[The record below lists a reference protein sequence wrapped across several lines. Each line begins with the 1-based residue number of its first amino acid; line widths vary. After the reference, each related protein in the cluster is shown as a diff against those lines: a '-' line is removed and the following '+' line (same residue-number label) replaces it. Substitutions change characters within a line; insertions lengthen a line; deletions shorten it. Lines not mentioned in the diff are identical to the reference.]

1 MFVMYIIMQNLIH
14 LSKERFLY
22 MTTVIIA
29 EDQKLLRESFKNI
42 IENNSD
48 IKVVA
53 SATNGKEA
61 YNLCKEYKPNVV
73 LMDLCMPIC
82 NGTEATKL
90 IKADFP
96 SIKVL
101 ILTASNDKDDV
112 ASAISNGADGYVL
125 KNIGTE
131 ELILSIKSA
140 SLGLGI
146 VDKDL
151 LDPIVLNLRK
161 ENNKNKIVDV
171 SGINVSLTERELSI
185 VSMIVDGKDNKE
197 IGASLFIAEGT
208 VKNIITE
215 IISKLQLKDRTQLA
229 VYAVRN
235 ELV

>member
-1 MFVMYIIMQNLIH
+1 
-14 LSKERFLY
+14 
-22 MTTVIIA
+22 MTTIIIA

-42 IENNSD
+42 IETNSD

-61 YNLCKEYKPNVV
+61 YNLCKQYKPDVV
-73 LMDLCMPIC
+73 LMDLCMPVC

-90 IKADFP
+90 IKIDFP
-96 SIKVL
+96 SVKVL
-101 ILTASNDKDDV
+101 ILTASNDKEDV
-112 ASAISNGADGYVL
+112 TEAISNGADGYVL

-151 LDPIVLNLRK
+151 LDPLVLNLRK
-161 ENNKNKIVDV
+161 ENKKKKKKTVQV
-171 SGINVSLTERELSI
+171 SGINVSLTERELRI
-185 VSMIVDGKDNKE
+185 VTMIVDGKDNKE

-235 ELV
+235 QLV

>member
-1 MFVMYIIMQNLIH
+1 
-14 LSKERFLY
+14 

-61 YNLCKEYKPNVV
+61 YNLCKRYKPNVV
-73 LMDLCMPIC
+73 LMDLSMPIC
-82 NGTEATKL
+82 SGTEATKL

-96 SIKVL
+96 SVKVL

-112 ASAISNGADGYVL
+112 AKAISNGADGYVL

-131 ELILSIKSA
+131 ELILSIRST

-151 LDPIVLNLRK
+151 FDPIVLNLCK
-161 ENNKNKIVDV
+161 GNKNNKTVDV
-171 SGINVSLTERELSI
+171 SGINISLTERKLSI
-185 VSMIVDGKDNKE
+185 VTMIVDGKDNKE

-235 ELV
+235 ELA

>member
-1 MFVMYIIMQNLIH
+1 
-14 LSKERFLY
+14 
-22 MTTVIIA
+22 MTTIIIA

-42 IENNSD
+42 IETNSD

-61 YNLCKEYKPNVV
+61 YNLCKQYKPDLV
-73 LMDLCMPIC
+73 LMDLCMPVC

-90 IKADFP
+90 IKIDFP
-96 SIKVL
+96 SVKVL
-101 ILTASNDKDDV
+101 ILTASNDKEDV
-112 ASAISNGADGYVL
+112 TEAISNGADGYVL

-151 LDPIVLNLRK
+151 LDPLVLNLRK
-161 ENNKNKIVDV
+161 ENKKKKKKTVQV
-171 SGINVSLTERELSI
+171 SGINVSLTERELRI
-185 VSMIVDGKDNKE
+185 VTMIVDGKDNKE

-235 ELV
+235 QLV

>member
-1 MFVMYIIMQNLIH
+1 
-14 LSKERFLY
+14 

-61 YNLCKEYKPNVV
+61 YNLCKEYRPDVV
-73 LMDLCMPIC
+73 LMDLSMPVC
-82 NGTEATKL
+82 SGTEATKL
-90 IKADFP
+90 IKIDFP
-96 SIKVL
+96 SVKVL
-101 ILTASNDKDDV
+101 ILTASNDKTDV
-112 ASAISNGADGYVL
+112 AEAIRNGADGYIL

-151 LDPIVLNLRK
+151 LDPIALNLTK
-161 ENNKNKIVDV
+161 ENKKNKNVTIDV
-171 SGINVSLTERELSI
+171 SGINVSLTERELN
-185 VSMIVDGKDNKE
+185 VVAMIVDGKDNKE
-197 IGASLFIAEGT
+197 IGACLFIAEGT

-229 VYAVRN
+229 VYAVKN
-235 ELV
+235 DLV

>member
-1 MFVMYIIMQNLIH
+1 
-14 LSKERFLY
+14 

-61 YNLCKEYKPNVV
+61 YDLCKKYKPDVV
-73 LMDLCMPIC
+73 LMDLSMPIC

-90 IKADFP
+90 IKTDFP
-96 SIKVL
+96 TVKVL
-101 ILTASNDKDDV
+101 ILTASNDKADV
-112 ASAISNGADGYVL
+112 TEAIINGADGYVL

-131 ELILSIKSA
+131 ELILSIKST

-151 LDPIVLNLRK
+151 LDPVVLNLSTESK
-161 ENNKNKIVDV
+161 TNKKTGNITVDV
-171 SGINVSLTERELSI
+171 SGIAVSLTERELNI

-197 IGASLFIAEGT
+197 IGSSLFIAEGT

>member
-1 MFVMYIIMQNLIH
+1 
-14 LSKERFLY
+14 

-53 SATNGKEA
+53 SAINGKEA
-61 YNLCKEYKPNVV
+61 YNLCKQYKPDVV
-73 LMDLCMPIC
+73 LMDLCMPVC

-90 IKADFP
+90 IKIDFP
-96 SIKVL
+96 SVKVL
-101 ILTASNDKDDV
+101 ILTASNDKEDV
-112 ASAISNGADGYVL
+112 TEAISNGADGYIL

-131 ELILSIKSA
+131 ELILSIKST

-151 LDPIVLNLRK
+151 LDPLVLNLRK
-161 ENNKNKIVDV
+161 ENKKKKKKTVQV
-171 SGINVSLTERELSI
+171 SGINVSLTERELRI
-185 VSMIVDGKDNKE
+185 VTMIVDGKDNKE

-215 IISKLQLKDRTQLA
+215 IISKLQLRDRTQLA

-235 ELV
+235 QLV

>member
-1 MFVMYIIMQNLIH
+1 
-14 LSKERFLY
+14 

-61 YNLCKEYKPNVV
+61 YNLCKQYKPDVV
-73 LMDLCMPIC
+73 LMDLCMPVC

-90 IKADFP
+90 IKIDFP
-96 SIKVL
+96 SVKVL
-101 ILTASNDKDDV
+101 ILTASNDKEDV
-112 ASAISNGADGYVL
+112 TEAISNGADGYVL

-131 ELILSIKSA
+131 ELILSIKST

-146 VDKDL
+146 VDKDI
-151 LDPIVLNLRK
+151 LDPLILNLRK
-161 ENNKNKIVDV
+161 ENKKKKKKTVQV
-171 SGINVSLTERELSI
+171 SGINVSLTERELRI
-185 VSMIVDGKDNKE
+185 VTMIVDGNDNKE

-235 ELV
+235 QLV

>member
-1 MFVMYIIMQNLIH
+1 MI
-14 LSKERFLY
+14 
-22 MTTVIIA
+22 TVIIA

-53 SATNGKEA
+53 CATNGKEA
-61 YNLCKEYKPNVV
+61 YDLCKKYKPGVV
-73 LMDLCMPIC
+73 LMDLSMPIC
-82 NGTEATKL
+82 NGTDATKL
-90 IKADFP
+90 IKKDFP

-101 ILTASNDKDDV
+101 ILTASNDKADV
-112 ASAISNGADGYVL
+112 TEAICNGADGYVL

-151 LDPIVLNLRK
+151 LDPVVLNLSSESK
-161 ENNKNKIVDV
+161 ENRKNGRITVDV
-171 SGINVSLTERELSI
+171 SGITVSLTEREISI
-185 VSMIVDGKDNKE
+185 VSMIVEGKDNKE
-197 IGASLFIAEGT
+197 IGSSLFIAEGT

>member
-1 MFVMYIIMQNLIH
+1 
-14 LSKERFLY
+14 

-61 YNLCKEYKPNVV
+61 YDLCKKYKPDVV
-73 LMDLCMPIC
+73 LMDLSMPIC

-90 IKADFP
+90 IKTDFP
-96 SIKVL
+96 SVKVL
-101 ILTASNDKDDV
+101 ILTASNDKADV
-112 ASAISNGADGYVL
+112 TEAIINGADGYVL

-131 ELILSIKSA
+131 ELILSIKST

-151 LDPIVLNLRK
+151 LDPVVLNFSS
-161 ENNKNKIVDV
+161 ENNTNKKNRSVTVEV